1 MILVCAANGSD
12 KGPDAVGRMR
22 QVLGE
27 RVVVGF
33 PAVKLDAAVEALD
46 IVVAVGDW

>member
-1 MILVCAANGSD
+1 MVRAANGCD
-12 KGPDAVGRMR
+12 KGPEAVGRMR

-27 RVVVGF
+27 RVVIGF
-33 PAVKLDAAVEALD
+33 PAVELDAAVEALD